1 MRKFKCVTLCLQLAH
16 MMIYVNVLEVVDCV
30 SKGSFVLMHAC
41 YSFYFKVSFFLKI
54 ILTFI
59 SGYLKTTGHL
69 ASEIEGGIILIY
81 LDDF

>member
-1 MRKFKCVTLCLQLAH
+1 

-30 SKGSFVLMHAC
+30 CKGSLCLCMHVIVFILRC
-41 YSFYFKVSFFLKI
+41 HFLKNM
-54 ILTFI
+54 LTFI